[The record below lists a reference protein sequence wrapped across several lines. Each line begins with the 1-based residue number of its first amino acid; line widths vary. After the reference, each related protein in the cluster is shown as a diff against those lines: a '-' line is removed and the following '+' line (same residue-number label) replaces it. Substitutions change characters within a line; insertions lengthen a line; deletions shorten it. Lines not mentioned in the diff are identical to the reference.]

1 METYFDIILAELK
14 KVSAKNA
21 VGFEL
26 DPQINAVR
34 NKENKIQRYIINRY
48 FTGVLLRS
56 KVITNVKITK
66 VVHYLNNSIDDKLWL
81 NSILETI
88 IPFVCKNNLLVLD
101 VVNNK
106 LTPEVA
112 KGLVKWKS
120 IKTTSIITEYYT

>member
-48 FTGVLLRS
+48 FTGVLIRS

-81 NSILETI
+81 NSVLETI
-88 IPFVCKNNLLVLD
+88 IPFVCKHNLLVLD

-106 LTPEVA
+106 LIPEVA
-112 KGLVKWKS
+112 KGLVK
-120 IKTTSIITEYYT
+120 